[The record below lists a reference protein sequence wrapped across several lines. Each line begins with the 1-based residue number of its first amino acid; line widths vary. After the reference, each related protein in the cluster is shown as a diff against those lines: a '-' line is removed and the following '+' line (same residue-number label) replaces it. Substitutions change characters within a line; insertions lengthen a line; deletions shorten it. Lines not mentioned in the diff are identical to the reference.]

1 MSLEKRKKVVV
12 LIDWYLP
19 GYKAGGP
26 IQSVA
31 NMVERM
37 KKVFDFAII
46 TSDTD
51 ANETS
56 PYPEIKSDEWNTLP
70 DGTRVYYF
78 SKKELQ
84 FSTLKKIMLKEQAD
98 VIYLNSLFSVFF
110 TIYPLLIRK
119 RFMPSRKTVLAPR
132 GMLGKGA
139 LHIKPLKKKLF
150 LLASRVV
157 GIYKNITW
165 HASTDLEKQEVIK
178 IFGKNQ
184 RVRIA
189 TNLTAPKPIPEFKRV
204 KEKGKARF
212 FFLSRISTKKNLL
225 ATIQVFQQIPAG
237 TNASLDIYGP
247 IDDPVYWE
255 ACKEAMKKTPAHLQI
270 LYKGA
275 IANEASNRMMADYH
289 FSLLQT
295 QHENFGHSIVESLA
309 AGCPVIISDQ
319 TPWRKLESSKAG
331 WDIPLTDESA
341 LINTLIACCA
351 MDQQT
356 FDLWSRSAFEYASSI
371 INDPALIDANS
382 ALFD

>member
-1 MSLEKRKKVVV
+1 MSQEKRKKVVV

-31 NMVERM
+31 NLVARLKEY
-37 KKVFDFAII
+37 FDFAII
-46 TSDTD
+46 TADTD
-51 ANETS
+51 ANETV
-56 PYPEIKSDEWNTLP
+56 PYPGIHSNAWNTLP

-78 SKKELQ
+78 SKKEQ
-84 FSTLKKIMLKEQAD
+84 RFSKLKKIMLKEQAD
-98 VIYLNSLFSVFF
+98 VIYLNSLFSLFF

-150 LLASRVV
+150 LLTSRIA

-165 HASTDLEKQEVIK
+165 HASTELEKEEVLK
-178 IFGKNQ
+178 NYGKNQ

-189 TNLTAPKPIPEFKRV
+189 TNLTAPKSVPEFKRV
-204 KEKGKARF
+204 KEKDKARF
-212 FFLSRISTKKNLL
+212 FFLSRISTKKNLV
-225 ATIQVFQQIPAG
+225 ATIHAFLQIPAG
-237 TNASLDIYGP
+237 YTASLDIYGP
-247 IDDPVYWE
+247 VDDVVYWE
-255 ACKEAMKKTPAHLQI
+255 SCKEAMKDAPPHLKI
-270 LYKGA
+270 LVKGS
-275 IANEASNRMMADYH
+275 IANEEVNRMMAHYH

-295 QHENFGHSIVESLA
+295 QHENFGHSIVESLVG
-309 AGCPVIISDQ
+309 GCPVIISDQ
-319 TPWRKLESSKAG
+319 TPWRNLKSIKAG
-331 WDIPLTDESA
+331 WDISLADESA
-341 LINTLIACCA
+341 LINAMIACCA

-371 INDPALIDANS
+371 INNPALIDSNR